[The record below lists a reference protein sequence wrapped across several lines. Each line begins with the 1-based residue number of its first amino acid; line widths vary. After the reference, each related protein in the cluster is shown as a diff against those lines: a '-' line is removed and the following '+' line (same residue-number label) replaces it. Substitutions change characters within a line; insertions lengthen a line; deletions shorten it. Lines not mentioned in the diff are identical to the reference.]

1 MQNRQQQA
9 ATEISHSYPT
19 IHPEDIDAV
28 TQCLASHQLVAGG
41 LVRSLEETIAADM
54 GYRYAAATVNGSQA
68 LHLALRAEFNGLGAR
83 VGLQSYLCRTVHD
96 AIALSGCEPVLLDIE
111 AGQFCVSLDQ
121 ALVADLEAVVV
132 PHMFGIRS
140 DIQKFLDAGLFVIED
155 CAQRLVPQSLRA
167 SEPKAPLRILSFS
180 ATKMLTGGEGGML
193 LMDDEQ
199 LYERVRRLR
208 DAPYDFPQAALWLPY
223 TDLQAALVLAQWQRI
238 EDFLAKR
245 KRLAELYLQELDDEL
260 GRSIV
265 PEMRLEDTH
274 HFRFVLR
281 VDDPRAV
288 IDCAG
293 REGIAFRQPVGP
305 MPLHALFDAD
315 GDFSATD
322 DAMAHLLSLPI
333 YPELTEEQ
341 THRVAQVAKESISE
355 ATQNA

>member
-1 MQNRQQQA
+1 MQNRHQQA
-9 ATEISHSYPT
+9 ESEISHSYPT
-19 IHPEDIDAV
+19 IQQEDIDAV
-28 TQCLASHQLVAGG
+28 TQCLVSHQLVAGDV
-41 LVRSLEETIAADM
+41 VRSLEETIAADM

-68 LHLALRAEFNGLGAR
+68 LHLALRAHFDGAGAR

-96 AIALSGCEPVLLDIE
+96 AISLSGCEPVLLDIE
-111 AGQFCVSLDQ
+111 ANRFCVSLEQ
-121 ALVADLEAVVV
+121 ALQADLEAVVV
-132 PHMFGIRS
+132 PHMFGTRS
-140 DIQKFLDAGLFVIED
+140 DTQKFLDAGLFVIED
-155 CAQRLVPQSLRA
+155 CAQRLVPQGLRA

-193 LMDDEQ
+193 LTDDKQ

-208 DAPYDFPQAALWLPY
+208 DAPYDFAQAALWLPY

-245 KRLAELYLQELDDEL
+245 KRLAELYLQELGDEL

-265 PEMRLEDTH
+265 PEMCLEDTH

-281 VDDPRAV
+281 VDDPSAV
-288 IDCAG
+288 IDRAG

-305 MPLHALFDAD
+305 VPLHTLFDID

-341 THRVAQVAKESISE
+341 AHRVAQVAKESISE
-355 ATQNA
+355 AAQNA